1 MQYSAIFVF
10 NGNVINEGC
19 ITNLPKEACVEIP
32 MLATR
37 DGLKKIFVG
46 KLPDNIAI
54 LVNTTAQ
61 IENLVVE
68 ACMEKDKEK
77 VINAVQM
84 DPLCSAV
91 CSLQEI
97 RDMCEELFVINRKY
111 LGEYK

>member
-1 MQYSAIFVF
+1 
-10 NGNVINEGC
+10 
-19 ITNLPKEACVEIP
+19 
-32 MLATR
+32 
-37 DGLKKIFVG
+37 
-46 KLPDNIAI
+46 
-54 LVNTTAQ
+54 
-61 IENLVVE
+61 
-68 ACMEKDKEK
+68 MEKDKEK

>member
-1 MQYSAIFVF
+1 
-10 NGNVINEGC
+10 
-19 ITNLPKEACVEIP
+19 